1 MELHTP
7 HSTEVSCDGKELSGS
22 VFSFNN
28 NENSGSKMMMMMM
41 DKDADSVSDL
51 DRQCPG
57 PDLGMSW
64 KKRQAD
70 IHKYIRGKDGLWG
83 QECA

>member
-7 HSTEVSCDGKELSGS
+7 HSTELSCDGKELSGGS

-28 NENSGSKMMMMMM
+28 HEMLMTTSSSGSSSSKMMMMML

-57 PDLGMSW
+57 PGDLG
-64 KKRQAD
+64 K
-70 IHKYIRGKDGLWG
+70 
-83 QECA
+83 